1 MAFIEFLNWT
11 SASASARPLVSPR
24 PATVARSQVGD
35 VLVSWESME
44 AVMEATYRSLCD
56 GRQASVGFKWMS
68 GGQRPRLVDS
78 RRDLA

>member
-1 MAFIEFLNWT
+1 
-11 SASASARPLVSPR
+11 
-24 PATVARSQVGD
+24 
-35 VLVSWESME
+35 ME